1 MRAPAVGRLDNVEVG
16 RVNRTL
22 KIGGRKIGMMRCE
35 YKLLS
40 FFLSNVDLALK
51 RDLLAAVWDIAT
63 APARTRWIPTSRSRL
78 GMAPIL
84 LSHAHK

>member
-1 MRAPAVGRLDNVEVG
+1 LRAPAVGRFDDVEVD

-22 KIGGRKIGMMRCE
+22 KISGRKIGMTRCE

-51 RDLLAAVWDIAT
+51 RDLLAAV
-63 APARTRWIPTSRSRL
+63 
-78 GMAPIL
+78 
-84 LSHAHK
+84 